1 MESGTVVHISV
12 FGGLCTHEC
21 ICVCVCVR
29 VCVCVLR
36 VTLTRKWAGQQCG
49 ILKQVSAKIGKV

>member
-1 MESGTVVHISV
+1 MMECGTVVHISV

-21 ICVCVCVR
+21 F
-29 VCVCVLR
+29 CVCVLR

>member
-1 MESGTVVHISV
+1 VVQWSV
-12 FGGLCTHEC
+12 YLCLVVSAHMNASV
-21 ICVCVCVR
+21 CVCVC